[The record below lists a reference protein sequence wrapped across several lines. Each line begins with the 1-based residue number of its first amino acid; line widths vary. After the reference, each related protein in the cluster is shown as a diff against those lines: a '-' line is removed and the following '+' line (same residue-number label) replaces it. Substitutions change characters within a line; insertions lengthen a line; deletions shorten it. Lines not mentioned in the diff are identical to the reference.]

1 MQKTKSNCQDNAT
14 GQGFETLLRRE
25 PRQKPTKEEPGA
37 DSSWRALDLHFRDV
51 FCEWS
56 CNSGGRDVVSCCG
69 KMVRFMLSRL
79 SPSIIF
85 NLVHVLAQKKEW
97 HSHGYNGRKQTWL
110 PPLSHFVVRFPPS
123 GETAKKNVKQVVNLS
138 YAQSFFADA
147 ESMETVTTFL
157 QPWTAHLNH
166 SSLYFDFS
174 QSDDRNHFS
183 VSITVVLQDSARFR
197 AQIFK

>member
-1 MQKTKSNCQDNAT
+1 MQKTKSKCQDNVT

-37 DSSWRALDLHFRDV
+37 DV

-56 CNSGGRDVVSCCG
+56 CNSGGRDVVSCRG

-85 NLVHVLAQKKEW
+85 NHLHSSSCPCAEEGMTFTWVQRKEANMAAT
-97 HSHGYNGRKQTWL
+97 SF
-110 PPLSHFVVRFPPS
+110 PLCCPVSTIRRNCKEKC
-123 GETAKKNVKQVVNLS
+123 ETSCESVICS
-138 YAQSFFADA
+138 EFFFADA

-157 QPWTAHLNH
+157 QPSTAHLNH

-174 QSDDRNHFS
+174 HSQMIP
-183 VSITVVLQDSARFR
+183 ITFQFR
-197 AQIFK
+197 SQ